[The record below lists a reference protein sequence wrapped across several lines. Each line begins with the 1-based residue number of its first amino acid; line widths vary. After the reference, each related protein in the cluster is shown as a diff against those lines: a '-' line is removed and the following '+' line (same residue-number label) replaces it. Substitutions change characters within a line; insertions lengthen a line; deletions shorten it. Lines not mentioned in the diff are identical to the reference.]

1 MYSNARTRSMSIF
14 VRYKILFIWLH
25 HGALLARVPGVVVVV
40 VKEDPDLEKEGKKG
54 KNKTSFLRIQ
64 ATM

>member
-1 MYSNARTRSMSIF
+1 MLYHMYSNARTRSMSIF

-40 VKEDPDLEKEGKKG
+40 KEDPDLEKEGKKE
-54 KNKTSFLRIQ
+54 REE
-64 ATM
+64 